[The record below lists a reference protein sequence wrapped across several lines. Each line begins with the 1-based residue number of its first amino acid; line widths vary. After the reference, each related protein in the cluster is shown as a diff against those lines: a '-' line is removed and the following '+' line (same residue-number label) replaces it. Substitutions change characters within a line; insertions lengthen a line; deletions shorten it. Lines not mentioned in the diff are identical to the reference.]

1 MCEQLMHSP
10 EVELGEILGKHSKK
24 KCGFFPHLLD
34 PHPPKVCKFL
44 EILQLKRVKN
54 SQKKTPKKHPF
65 FYTFKKVWIW
75 PRPPPPSVER
85 LHLLSW
91 SKWSTTLRHTHRYQK
106 YRIFGV
112 RWYGIFGIRRYV

>member
-24 KCGFFPHLLD
+24 KVWIFST
-34 PHPPKVCKFL
+34 PPGPPSPKSVQISGNFA
-44 EILQLKRVKN
+44 VKKGPEQ
-54 SQKKTPKKHPF
+54 SKKHPF

-106 YRIFGV
+106 YHIFGV